1 RASRAGP
8 SRRFPRRRPGAAEV
22 CAGRACP
29 RAVGGNP
36 HDRQGAD
43 RARGGMATVA
53 RLRDPATV
61 ARSDG
66 RNRRPRP
73 AWETQQLKGHPMTLL
88 STHIP
93 SPVGP
98 LLLVASET
106 HLRAIWFSTPR
117 QPLPRDIALNEGENG
132 VIRKTRSQ
140 LDEYFGGSRRTFDLP
155 LRPVGTAFQCEV
167 WSMLEKIPYGETW
180 SYGDVA

>member
-1 RASRAGP
+1 
-8 SRRFPRRRPGAAEV
+8 
-22 CAGRACP
+22 
-29 RAVGGNP
+29 
-36 HDRQGAD
+36 
-43 RARGGMATVA
+43 
-53 RLRDPATV
+53 
-61 ARSDG
+61 
-66 RNRRPRP
+66 
-73 AWETQQLKGHPMTLL
+73 MTLL

-117 QPLPRDIALNEGENG
+117 HPLPRDIALNEGENG

-180 SYGDVA
+180 SYGDVARRLGRPQAVRAVGAANGRNPIPIVVPCHRVIGADGSLTGFGGGLPTKQFLLALEGALPAGGDLFA

>member
-1 RASRAGP
+1 
-8 SRRFPRRRPGAAEV
+8 
-22 CAGRACP
+22 
-29 RAVGGNP
+29 
-36 HDRQGAD
+36 
-43 RARGGMATVA
+43 
-53 RLRDPATV
+53 
-61 ARSDG
+61 
-66 RNRRPRP
+66 
-73 AWETQQLKGHPMTLL
+73 MTLL

-117 QPLPRDIALNEGENG
+117 HPLPRDIALNEGENG

-140 LDEYFGGSRRTFDLP
+140 LDEYFGGSRRSFDLP

-180 SYGDVA
+180 SYGDVARRLGRPQAVRAVGAANGRNPIPIVVPCHRVIGADGSLTGFGGGLPTKQFLLALEGALPAGGDLFA